1 MSEQKKSAIESY
13 YEGRK
18 EYSIIGL
25 TGIAGSGCS
34 YLAGVM
40 GLSKDKFLECVR
52 KPQQILESEVFENGD
67 PVVDNEQ
74 LFVQGGNQNDE
85 QLGRLIFKRKYEAC
99 YNLISARYTPYRV
112 IKYTHVLWLYVLIY
126 LRKEGGEN
134 WSVEYLRDCLYI
146 ILNDKYR
153 PSIHDDVDVDFKQ
166 ASGYTKD
173 KRAKEIVDI
182 LNGFDQWDAL
192 VAEVGAL
199 SSSYLTE
206 DLRSSRIS
214 YEDKEKLCGFFFGN
228 ETLHAFIKYIINV
241 LAQKD
246 YYSSCL
252 MYHKMA
258 TQIRTSGEMLG
269 EAVKVAKEPRD
280 DYKNLYV
287 IVRLIN
293 LIIKGLPAEADRRI
307 VIDSIRNS
315 SEALY
320 LRERYHGFYL
330 VCVNNEFFR
339 ANISDKVKSVLSEK
353 YNEERDNEYIDASV
367 DRITDLAGIER
378 DKKDFDMGK
387 LTSPDT
393 ERVVELAEI
402 HLVSDYGKVKHEEE
416 EKNPAHFSSLY
427 EQWMKFAALM
437 LHPGLITPSAEERC
451 MMIAYTAKLNSGCLS
466 RQVGAAIT
474 NKDNSVRSIGW
485 NEVPHGQVSC
495 ALRELPHLHDKE
507 DKCHKCVFSE
517 FERSVTEQ
525 YKDSKKTFSTHEIES
540 FADAKELRDGFG
552 GLPYSYCFRDL
563 HNGFSGEKNQV
574 FTRSLHAEENAIL
587 QMAKYGGEGLK
598 DGIIYVTASPC
609 ELCSKKLYQIG
620 VRRIVFI
627 DPYPGIAR
635 QQIIHAGFKQP
646 ALKMFEGAFGI
657 TYFKLYQPFLAYKD
671 ELAIRTG
678 GKNKPPKPESK
689 DTKLLKVILDKMG
702 VEYKENYS
710 EKELE
715 EIMGKMTKR
724 E

>member
-1 MSEQKKSAIESY
+1 MDKKKKSAIELY

-25 TGIAGSGCS
+25 TGIAGSGCT
-34 YLAGVM
+34 Y
-40 GLSKDKFLECVR
+40 LSKVMSLPKEELLKRVR
-52 KPQQILESEVFENGD
+52 TPEQILKSDAFENHKL
-67 PVVDNEQ
+67 VVDNEA
-74 LFVQGGNQNDE
+74 LFVQGENVNDE
-85 QLGRLIFKRKYEAC
+85 QLSRFIFKRKYEAC
-99 YNLISARYTPYRV
+99 YNLIQARYTPYRV
-112 IKYTHVLWLYVLIY
+112 IKYTHVLWLYVLLY
-126 LRKEGGEN
+126 LKHIAKGNWCEGYLLEN
-134 WSVEYLRDCLYI
+134 LSAILRD
-146 ILNDKYR
+146 KFR
-153 PSIHDDVDVDFKQ
+153 PSVDPKVDKEFIV
-166 ASGYTKD
+166 ASGFD
-173 KRAKEIVDI
+173 EGRRAKEIEVI
-182 LNGFDQWDAL
+182 LEGFSGWSQL
-192 VAEVGAL
+192 VAEINTL
-199 SSSYLTE
+199 SDVYLAE
-206 DLRSSRIS
+206 VLRSSRVS
-214 YEDKEKLCGFFFGN
+214 YEDKFKLCEYFFGGKY
-228 ETLHAFIKYIINV
+228 LHEFIDYFVTN
-241 LAQKD
+241 LAQLD

-252 MYHKMA
+252 MYHKLA
-258 TQIRTSGEMLG
+258 TQIRKSGEMLRP
-269 EAVKVAKEPRD
+269 AKEVYNEKQD
-280 DYKNLYV
+280 EYNNLYV

-293 LIIKGLPAEADRRI
+293 LIIKGLPANADRRI

-315 SEALY
+315 SEGLY
-320 LRERYHGFYL
+320 LKERYHGFYL

-339 ANISDKVKSVLSEK
+339 TNISDKVFNVLSHNYSVEK
-353 YNEERDNEYIDASV
+353 DKAFFEASV

-378 DKKDFDMGK
+378 DKKDFDMGI

-402 HLVSDYGKVKHEEE
+402 HLVSEHGKTQKAEEDR
-416 EKNPAHFSSLY
+416 NPAHFTTLH

-437 LHPGLITPSAEERC
+437 MHPGLITPSAEERC

-517 FERSVTEQ
+517 FERSMTET
-525 YKDSKKTFSTHEIES
+525 YKNKKTFSEHEVEQ
-540 FADAKELRDGFG
+540 FANAEEQRNDFG

-620 VRRIVFI
+620 VRRIVYI

-646 ALKMFEGAFGI
+646 ALKMFEGAFGN

-678 GKNKPPKPESK
+678 GSSKPSKKESA
-689 DTKLLKVILDKMG
+689 DTKLLKEILKKVG
-702 VEYKENYS
+702 VEYKDGFSEEEKLRIMKRIENK
-710 EKELE
+710 EK
-715 EIMGKMTKR
+715 
-724 E
+724 